1 MADATTS
8 GRPVSLPSAPP
19 PKHDWAVQA
28 ADSVVNLVD
37 SVRDKTTGP
46 ALTAV
51 RAVVYGTFAGI
62 IGLAAVVVFIIGAV
76 RVLDVYLPEAW
87 FGDDHVWV
95 VYLILGAA
103 FSVAGG
109 VSWRR
114 RKSPTWPAP
123 SGDGEERPA

>member
-8 GRPVSLPSAPP
+8 GRPVSLPSPPP
-19 PKHDWAVQA
+19 PKHDWAAQA

-62 IGLAAVVVFIIGAV
+62 IGLAAVVLLIIGAV
-76 RVLDVYLPEAW
+76 RVLDVYLPEAV

-109 VSWRR
+109 VCWRR
-114 RKSPTWPAP
+114 RKSPTRPTS
-123 SGDGEERPA
+123 SGGGEERPA

>member
-8 GRPVSLPSAPP
+8 GRSVSLPSAPP
-19 PKHDWAVQA
+19 PKHDWAAQA

-62 IGLAAVVVFIIGAV
+62 VGLAALVVFIIGAV
-76 RVLDVYLPEAW
+76 RVLDVYLPDSV

-95 VYLILGAA
+95 VYLFLGAA
-103 FSVAGG
+103 FSAVGG

-114 RKSPTWPAP
+114 RKSPIRPASP
-123 SGDGEERPA
+123 SDGEERPA